1 MSEARKIAAFLR
13 RPWAEVCVVLALVG
27 GWVYQGATK
36 PAGGTGRDPV
46 RTALALTLPVDEEE
60 EDEGKSAGLRV
71 TALCPRADFVHLG
84 VKWTEE
90 SSPGTRL
97 DVFARPNLRVGPW
110 KSVGSVDVEEGN
122 REAEVEVPR
131 VLLPDDGGNA
141 MFFRIGGDA
150 DSDSDGLTDA
160 YERWVSLTDPGN
172 PDTDGDGLPDGWE
185 VENGLNPAD
194 PRDGALADSDGD
206 GLSNGDEWRF
216 GTNPLDGDTDHDG
229 LGDRDEVG
237 WVELGGTVPGFDAAT
252 AVNLL
257 DSTRNYDDESFTVP
271 LPFPVQMGGIHATSV
286 VVSVNGLLFF
296 VDGRGDAP
304 DGSYYR
310 EIDLAENVVTHTH
323 AVVAAYWDD
332 LFAGRDSGAALK
344 VSSPMIGSNQ
354 WFVVAYEGVKT
365 RGGRNDGNTHAT
377 FRIAV
382 CDADPGTVHVEY
394 VILAGEFDGS
404 SATMGAQGP
413 GGYPNLPV
421 AFHESGVVTNGM
433 TVTYHFGRG
442 SDPCKDD
449 TDGDGLRDGVEVG
462 LGTSPRFAD
471 TDIDGMPDSWE
482 LAHGLNPLSAVG
494 DDGCD
499 ADPDLDGL
507 PNRREFE
514 VGSNPRLVDSDG
526 DGLTDGEEVGGVTVT
541 NVLPWLSFDE
551 GCVDDLTADILD
563 SPEGLVSWSPP
574 VRLRIPGGC
583 CTNLTI
589 ADVGGVYFNRLGFP
603 GPVYSFPTVNLSCYT
618 DDAGALLVAPC
629 WGALSMISNTTVRIG
644 LATYAGEGYLL
655 AEYSN
660 VWLRASGYTG
670 SFQMAV
676 PTNLSDR
683 AHVRYVGSGFGAC
696 GAVIGARGLG
706 GCTFVQPCHVDFT
719 GHAGQQAVQ
728 ILFGC
733 GSNPILADS
742 DGDGVGDAEEAA
754 LGLNPGLLDADGD
767 GMDDNWELA
776 HGLDPW
782 DPDDAER
789 DLDGDSLSNL
799 GEYQYGSDPR
809 SVDSDG
815 DGVSDRMEIENGS
828 FPLDAFDQGAAPSS
842 NDVREVYFDVVSGSA
857 KWQMTVRG
865 RGPDDFRVFHFANLF
880 PSSFWPLYIGGD
892 TLRLRKGNSYRVTLE
907 WMGNMNKGETSRHY
921 DWAARVGTAMPS
933 ALVPDFTFP
942 DNEVKRTDRFLFSAQ
957 EGIVVDNR
965 DGLLT
970 PLVYMDE
977 GRGGNVAQRLSAM
990 LYVLGDPQL
999 VFDYDRD
1006 GNIDGRDVRKA
1017 KDGHTTF
1024 RFWVNDDMDSGEEND
1039 SEHDRP
1045 YSGTD
1050 GRDAIVNGRC
1060 DLIDFTPLWIDLS
1073 AVYPP
1078 DMPEEMRGMM
1088 VWSLRSECANAVWTG
1103 LSRHNAG
1110 AFLREDAGP
1119 YFGRQIA
1126 FDILSAEVERLS
1138 GGVEFDTAFLSDIRN
1153 HPERGIVLVEGR
1165 SPGTDLAVLCDF
1177 MKDGS
1182 PVQVLS
1188 RTANIRISSV
1198 ERMYWF
1204 HSLRGAALR
1213 DSFTVPAS
1221 TVPENLLTDG
1231 LKDLDVFFTH
1241 GFRVGSDDARA
1252 WGSEIFKRLWQSGSC
1267 ARFHMFTWKGDDG
1280 WLDSALHFQR
1290 NAYNALRTGG
1300 ALKEL
1305 VEREQPDPA
1314 KRILMAQSL
1323 GNMVACEAL
1332 RKGLQVAQYDMF
1344 NAAIASEAM
1353 NAEMQDAD
1361 AETRA
1366 KYVRSAWRA
1375 YPPRSWSA
1383 NWHAWFQDDAAD
1395 RRGWMG
1401 WPGRFTSVLEN
1412 ARTVYNYYSSGD
1424 EIFHETPNPPW
1435 LLEGILESS
1444 ANYSWQKQETMK
1456 GCGSLAGTDSGG
1468 WGFHL
1473 LFDDPPTPFYSAEDA
1488 ARMVADQS
1496 ITNHPVFNRDFMP
1509 MLDRAA
1515 TQNEVYSAL
1524 AECVP
1529 AISSPVGGT
1538 RICVDKVENLDLNSS
1553 DYRDGWGRPPPQKNH
1568 FWKHSDM
1575 KDMAYFYVFKLYDE
1589 LVLNGGLK

>member
-1 MSEARKIAAFLR
+1 MSEVRKIAAFLR
-13 RPWAEVCVVLALVG
+13 RPWAEVCVVLAFVG

-46 RTALALTLPVDEEE
+46 RTALALTL
-60 EDEGKSAGLRV
+60 
-71 TALCPRADFVHLG
+71 
-84 VKWTEE
+84 
-90 SSPGTRL
+90 
-97 DVFARPNLRVGPW
+97 
-110 KSVGSVDVEEGN
+110 GSVDVEEGN
-122 REAEVEVPR
+122 QEAEVEVPR
-131 VLLPDDGGNA
+131 VQLPDDGGNA

-150 DSDSDGLTDA
+150 DSDSDGLADA

-185 VENGLNPAD
+185 VENGLNPTD
-194 PRDGALADSDGD
+194 PRDGTLADSDGD
-206 GLSNGDEWRF
+206 GLPNGDERRF

-237 WVELGGTVPGFDAAT
+237 WVELGGTVPDFDAAT

-257 DSTRNYDDESFTVP
+257 DSTRNYDDESFTVH
-271 LPFPVQMGGIHATSV
+271 LPFPVQTGGIHATSV

-310 EIDLAENVVTHTH
+310 EIDLAENVVTPTH

-344 VSSPMIGSNQ
+344 VLAPLIGSNR
-354 WFVVAYEGVKT
+354 WFAVEYKGVKT
-365 RGGRNDGNTHAT
+365 RSGRNDGKTHAT

-394 VILAGEFDGS
+394 VALAGEFDGS

-413 GGYPNLPV
+413 DGYPNLPV
-421 AFHESGVVTNGM
+421 SFHESGVVTNGM

-471 TDIDGMPDSWE
+471 TDVDGMPDAWE
-482 LAHGLNPLSAVG
+482 RAHGLNPLSA
-494 DDGCD
+494 
-499 ADPDLDGL
+499 
-507 PNRREFE
+507 
-514 VGSNPRLVDSDG
+514 
-526 DGLTDGEEVGGVTVT
+526 
-541 NVLPWLSFDE
+541 
-551 GCVDDLTADILD
+551 
-563 SPEGLVSWSPP
+563 
-574 VRLRIPGGC
+574 
-583 CTNLTI
+583 
-589 ADVGGVYFNRLGFP
+589 
-603 GPVYSFPTVNLSCYT
+603 
-618 DDAGALLVAPC
+618 
-629 WGALSMISNTTVRIG
+629 
-644 LATYAGEGYLL
+644 
-655 AEYSN
+655 
-660 VWLRASGYTG
+660 
-670 SFQMAV
+670 
-676 PTNLSDR
+676 
-683 AHVRYVGSGFGAC
+683 
-696 GAVIGARGLG
+696 
-706 GCTFVQPCHVDFT
+706 
-719 GHAGQQAVQ
+719 
-728 ILFGC
+728 
-733 GSNPILADS
+733 
-742 DGDGVGDAEEAA
+742 
-754 LGLNPGLLDADGD
+754 
-767 GMDDNWELA
+767 
-776 HGLDPW
+776 
-782 DPDDAER
+782 
-789 DLDGDSLSNL
+789 
-799 GEYQYGSDPR
+799 
-809 SVDSDG
+809 
-815 DGVSDRMEIENGS
+815 
-828 FPLDAFDQGAAPSS
+828 

-942 DNEVKRTDRFLFSAQ
+942 DNEARRTDRFLFSAQ

-1006 GNIDGRDVRKA
+1006 GNIDGRDVHKA

-1078 DMPEEMRGMM
+1078 DMPEEMRRMM

-1110 AFLREDAGP
+1110 TFLREDAGP

-1126 FDILSAEVERLS
+1126 FDILSADVERLS

-1153 HPERGIVLVEGR
+1153 HPERGVVLVEGR
-1165 SPGTDLAVLCDF
+1165 LPGTDLAVLCDF
-1177 MKDGS
+1177 VEGGS

-1188 RTANIRISSV
+1188 RTANVRISSV
-1198 ERMYWF
+1198 EQMYWF

-1213 DSFTVPAS
+1213 DSFTVPVS

-1280 WLDSALHFQR
+1280 WPDSALHFQR

-1332 RKGLQVAQYDMF
+1332 RKGLQVAQYNMF

-1401 WPGRFTSVLEN
+1401 WPGRFTNVLEN
-1412 ARTVYNYYSSGD
+1412 ARTVCNYYSSGD

-1456 GCGSLAGTDSGG
+1456 GCGGLAGTDSGG

-1496 ITNHPVFNRDFMP
+1496 ITNHPVFNRGFAP

-1538 RICVDKVENLDLNSS
+1538 RITFARVSKNTNIDMNDDSS
-1553 DYRDGWGRPPPQKNH
+1553 TGVKRVNGWGRPFVNGQRP
-1568 FWKHSDM
+1568 WKHSDM
-1575 KDMAYFYVFKLYDE
+1575 KDMAYFYVFRLYDD
-1589 LVLNGGLK
+1589 LVLKGGLK